1 MKTAIDR
8 LREYRARQDTKP
20 QDMPLPGHLRSG
32 EGSLERRFGPRAAE
46 LYPHLG
52 KTVQT
57 PEGGAGCGRCSRCGL
72 ELSWRHLRNGSR
84 SLDRMRSG
92 HAMTRM
98 GRGRGGQSDEGS
110 DGCSKAT
117 NAIDTPQ
124 TSGCHNCTS
133 SWVEGKAT
141 QDSGLFK
148 LDHDRQPGC
157 VSTGR

>member
-57 PEGGAGCGRCSRCGL
+57 PEGGGRLWQVFTVRVGVVL
-72 ELSWRHLRNGSR
+72 EASPERVTFFGP
-84 SLDRMRSG
+84 
-92 HAMTRM
+92 
-98 GRGRGGQSDEGS
+98 DEIRPCDDP
-110 DGCSKAT
+110 DGA
-117 NAIDTPQ
+117 
-124 TSGCHNCTS
+124 
-133 SWVEGKAT
+133 
-141 QDSGLFK
+141 
-148 LDHDRQPGC
+148 R
-157 VSTGR
+157 TGRPVG